1 MALTETPHVG
11 DNSET
16 LFPFYFKYIKESDV
30 KVSLDGVDQAT
41 TEYSFASATQILF
54 NTAPGNGVAIR
65 IYRDTNIDDL
75 KAEFFPGSAIRA
87 SDLNDNFLQNNYK
100 VQELANNT
108 WDFETQTIH
117 SDETWVSSDTQIAT
131 TAAMDARFQ
140 DIDLDTIKSTETWVE
155 NDDTVPTTLAAAVQF
170 DTLVQ
175 TGTPST
181 SGYPVGKTW
190 LQNDADKTVSIFDG
204 TNWLGVASG
213 GTFTNQPKVIYVD
226 ATAGSDSNTGHRIS
240 QPKAT
245 IKAAIADINADA
257 TYGDGS
263 VVVVAPGIYQE
274 VAPIQ
279 IQKKDVSIVGT
290 ALRSCI
296 IHPTTA
302 TQYNS
307 LFEVNSGSYLAN
319 LTFTGVKAGSGT
331 GNTLDPVLPVQQGW
345 NVSFYAGATITKS
358 PYIQN
363 CTNFSDSE
371 IDNDNLN
378 AHTPAGGS
386 GGDIDSAPTG
396 GGLLVDGSVVD
407 SNSPLRSIVCDSY
420 THVGL
425 NGPGILVTNN
435 GYLQATSSYAFFN
448 KYHIKALNGG
458 QANLAASTTDFGE
471 LALVADGKS
480 TTNIITSTVVGNFL
494 SGVDTFTI
502 DTPVADAS
510 WHGTATRPQSN
521 MLVVVNGVTYPILSA
536 AANGTGW
543 DVEIY
548 RPDPTNRNNNLGLN
562 GNISNGDTVQ
572 FYLRSQIASSGHTM
586 EYVGAGTDYRALP
599 ENGGIPIE
607 ANQVTES
614 NNGKI
619 WTATTDHNGKFKVG
633 DFFEVDQQLGYVT
646 IPEGSIAFDV
656 LSDTTPQ
663 LGGDLDVN
671 GQSIVSTSNGDI
683 NITPNGTGAILL
695 NTTTAVDG
703 ALGVSG
709 DTLLGGQIFLENGT
723 ATDPT
728 LAWGGTNQDTGIYSP
743 GEDQLAITTNG
754 TARLSI
760 DSTGLISANS
770 NRISSVADPSL
781 AQDAATKNYID
792 TNFVD
797 QTASNGAANIPS
809 GADGDR
815 PGTPAAGQFRFN
827 TTSTEFEGYDGTA
840 WGNIGGGTAYP
851 EMGVSG
857 TNRWAVVHSYTVD
870 DDYSIPSGSH
880 VINAGPMV
888 INSGV
893 TVTVPTGSNWV
904 IV

>member
-1 MALTETPHVG
+1 MAHTEKTFTATPGQTQETFTFLYIDEADIKVSIDGALTTA
-11 DNSET
+11 
-16 LFPFYFKYIKESDV
+16 Y
-30 KVSLDGVDQAT
+30 SLPNAT
-41 TEYSFASATQILF
+41 TILF
-54 NTAPGNGVAIR
+54 DSALAGGEQVR
-65 IYRDTNIDDL
+65 IYRETDIDSL
-75 KAEFFPGSAIRA
+75 KSTFFAGSSIRA
-87 SDLNDNFLQNNYK
+87 KDLNDNFEQNNFK
-100 VQELANNT
+100 IQELTERT
-108 WDFETQTIH
+108 WDSETSTIH
-117 SDETWVSSDTQIAT
+117 SDETWVSSDEQIAT

-190 LQNDADKTVSIFDG
+190 LQNDADKTLSIFDG

-633 DFFEVDQQLGYVT
+633 DFFEVDQQKGYVT
-646 IPEGSIAFDV
+646 IPEGSIAFNL
-656 LSDTTPQ
+656 LSDSSPE
-663 LGGDLDVN
+663 LAANLD
-671 GQSIVSTSNGDI
+671 
-683 NITPNGTGAILL
+683 
-695 NTTTAVDG
+695 
-703 ALGVSG
+703 
-709 DTLLGGQIFLENGT
+709 
-723 ATDPT
+723 
-728 LAWGGTNQDTGIYSP
+728 
-743 GEDQLAITTNG
+743 
-754 TARLSI
+754 
-760 DSTGLISANS
+760 ANS
-770 NRISSVADPSL
+770 NRITEVADPTS
-781 AQDAATKNYID
+781 AQDAATKNYVD
-792 TNFVD
+792 TELAAELAGYVP
-797 QTASNGAANIPS
+797 QTATDGAANVPA
-809 GADGDR
+809 GATGDR
-815 PGTPAAGQFRFN
+815 PGSPVTGQFRFN
-827 TTSTEFEGYDGTA
+827 TSSTSFEGYNGTS
-840 WGNIGGGTAYP
+840 WGAVGGGATGGGTDAWALEHDNTITTDYTI
-851 EMGVSG
+851 G
-857 TNRWAVVHSYTVD
+857 TGKN
-870 DDYSIPSGSH
+870 
-880 VINAGPMV
+880 VINAGPMT

-893 TVTVPTGSNWV
+893 TVTVPTGSSWS

>member
-1 MALTETPHVG
+1 MAHTEKTFTATPGQTQETFTFLYIDEADIKVSIDGALTTA
-11 DNSET
+11 
-16 LFPFYFKYIKESDV
+16 Y
-30 KVSLDGVDQAT
+30 SLPNAT
-41 TEYSFASATQILF
+41 TILF
-54 NTAPGNGVAIR
+54 DSALAGGEQVR
-65 IYRDTNIDDL
+65 IYRETDIDSL
-75 KAEFFPGSAIRA
+75 KSTFFAGSSIRA
-87 SDLNDNFLQNNYK
+87 KDLNDNFEQNNFK
-100 VQELANNT
+100 IQELTERT
-108 WDFETQTIH
+108 WDSETSTIH
-117 SDETWVSSDTQIAT
+117 SDETWVSSDEQIAT

-190 LQNDADKTVSIFDG
+190 LQNDADKTLSIFDG

-471 LALVADGKS
+471 LALVADGRS
-480 TTNIITSTVVGNFL
+480 TTAIFSGTVQSNANAGATVFRVHNL
-494 SGVDTFTI
+494 L
-502 DTPVADAS
+502 ADAS
-510 WHGTATRPQSN
+510 WHGSVTRPQSN
-521 MLVVVNGVTYPILSA
+521 MLVEVNGDVYPILSA
-536 AANGTGW
+536 TAHGASSW
-543 DVEIY
+543 DVEISN
-548 RPDPTNRNNNLGLN
+548 PDPTNRSNNLGL
-562 GNISNGDTVQ
+562 ISAVSSSDDVD
-572 FYLRSQIASSGHTM
+572 FFLRSQIASSGHTM

-599 ENGGIPIE
+599 ENGGVPIE

-646 IPEGSIAFDV
+646 IPEGSIAFNL
-656 LSDTTPQ
+656 LSDSSPQ
-663 LGGDLDVN
+663 LAADLDA
-671 GQSIVSTSNGDI
+671 QSNKITSL
-683 NITPNGTGAILL
+683 A
-695 NTTTAVDG
+695 
-703 ALGVSG
+703 
-709 DTLLGGQIFLENGT
+709 
-723 ATDPT
+723 DPT
-728 LAWGGTNQDTGIYSP
+728 A
-743 GEDQLAITTNG
+743 
-754 TARLSI
+754 
-760 DSTGLISANS
+760 
-770 NRISSVADPSL
+770 
-781 AQDAATKNYID
+781 AQDAATKNYVDTEVAGLVDSAPATLDTLNELAAALGDDANFSTTVTNSIAAKLPLAGGTMTGDIVFNAGQTID
-792 TNFVD
+792 GYVP
-797 QTASNGAANIPS
+797 QTATDGAANVPA
-809 GADGDR
+809 GATGDR
-815 PGTPAAGQFRFN
+815 PGSPVTGQFRFN
-827 TTSTEFEGYDGTA
+827 TSSTSFEGYNGTS
-840 WGNIGGGTAYP
+840 WGAVGGGATGGGTDAWALEHDNTITTDYTI
-851 EMGVSG
+851 G
-857 TNRWAVVHSYTVD
+857 TGKN
-870 DDYSIPSGSH
+870 
-880 VINAGPMV
+880 VINAGPMT

-893 TVTVPTGSNWV
+893 TVTVPTGSSWS

>member
-41 TEYSFASATQILF
+41 TAYSFASATQILF
-54 NTAPGNGVAIR
+54 NTPPGLGVAIR
-65 IYRDTNIDDL
+65 IYRDTDVDDL

-100 VQELANNT
+100 VQEIENNT
-108 WDFETQTIH
+108 WDKKTQTIH
-117 SDETWVSSDTQIAT
+117 SNETWVSNDTQIAT

-296 IHPTTA
+296 VHPTTA

-448 KYHIKALNGG
+448 KYHIKTLNGG

-510 WHGTATRPQSN
+510 WHGTSTRPQSN

-572 FYLRSQIASSGHTM
+572 FYLLRSPLAVTQWSTLVLVLTIVHCLKMVVFRLKLTKSLNLTTVRSGLLLLITT
-586 EYVGAGTDYRALP
+586 VSLKLVTSLKLINKKVTLP
-599 ENGGIPIE
+599 
-607 ANQVTES
+607 
-614 NNGKI
+614 
-619 WTATTDHNGKFKVG
+619 FLKV
-633 DFFEVDQQLGYVT
+633 LL
-646 IPEGSIAFDV
+646 P
-656 LSDTTPQ
+656 
-663 LGGDLDVN
+663 
-671 GQSIVSTSNGDI
+671 STCC
-683 NITPNGTGAILL
+683 L
-695 NTTTAVDG
+695 
-703 ALGVSG
+703 
-709 DTLLGGQIFLENGT
+709 
-723 ATDPT
+723 T
-728 LAWGGTNQDTGIYSP
+728 LAHNLPLT
-743 GEDQLAITTNG
+743 
-754 TARLSI
+754 
-760 DSTGLISANS
+760 LI
-770 NRISSVADPSL
+770 
-781 AQDAATKNYID
+781 
-792 TNFVD
+792 
-797 QTASNGAANIPS
+797 
-809 GADGDR
+809 
-815 PGTPAAGQFRFN
+815 
-827 TTSTEFEGYDGTA
+827 
-840 WGNIGGGTAYP
+840 
-851 EMGVSG
+851 
-857 TNRWAVVHSYTVD
+857 
-870 DDYSIPSGSH
+870 
-880 VINAGPMV
+880 
-888 INSGV
+888 
-893 TVTVPTGSNWV
+893 
-904 IV
+904 